1 MFFENGGGGGEEFS
15 ITLRDYPYQ
24 VVKASY
30 TSQPNSYEFPLLP
43 ILQFRTWHTWLT
55 ITKAATTTTTTTT
68 TTTNTNTNTNTS
80 TGTSDL
86 GPGQS
91 RCHVA
96 DGMGDWCGTVVVN
109 TRWLVEQR
117 SSQQEFVAV
126 SEARSF
132 TLDECPEWTYYVPK
146 EREQSE
152 WDLFYVLL
160 VRRRDEK
167 WERVGLG
174 KVFKEA
180 FRDARWKEVM
190 LG

>member
-1 MFFENGGGGGEEFS
+1 M
-15 ITLRDYPYQ
+15 
-24 VVKASY
+24 
-30 TSQPNSYEFPLLP
+30 
-43 ILQFRTWHTWLT
+43 
-55 ITKAATTTTTTTT
+55 
-68 TTTNTNTNTNTS
+68 
-80 TGTSDL
+80 
-86 GPGQS
+86 
-91 RCHVA
+91 
-96 DGMGDWCGTVVVN
+96 
-109 TRWLVEQR
+109 
-117 SSQQEFVAV
+117 AV